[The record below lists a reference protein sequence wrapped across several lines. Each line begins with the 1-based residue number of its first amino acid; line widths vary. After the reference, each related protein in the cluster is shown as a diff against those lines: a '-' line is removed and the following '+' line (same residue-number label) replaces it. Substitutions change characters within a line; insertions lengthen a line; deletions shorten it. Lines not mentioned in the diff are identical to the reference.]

1 MNLVQTLV
9 NTDWCTGDEIAS
21 IQTLTSTL
29 IFLLM
34 VIIPV
39 ALIGL
44 GMLDFGK
51 AVIASKEEDIKKSQ
65 QLFIKRLISAGL
77 VFFVVVIVR
86 TLLNVIAPNDKKT
99 IWNCACKFINGP
111 ESNCGEKTSKQ

>member
-1 MNLVQTLV
+1 MDLVQILA
-9 NTDWCTGDEIAS
+9 NTDWCSGDIAPL
-21 IQTLTSTL
+21 QTLTSTL

-39 ALIGL
+39 ALIAF
-44 GMLDFGK
+44 GMLDLGK
-51 AVIASKEEDIKKSQ
+51 AVMASKEDDIKKSQ

-77 VFFVVVIVR
+77 VFFVVVIVK

-111 ESNCGEKTSKQ
+111 ESNCDEKTSKQ